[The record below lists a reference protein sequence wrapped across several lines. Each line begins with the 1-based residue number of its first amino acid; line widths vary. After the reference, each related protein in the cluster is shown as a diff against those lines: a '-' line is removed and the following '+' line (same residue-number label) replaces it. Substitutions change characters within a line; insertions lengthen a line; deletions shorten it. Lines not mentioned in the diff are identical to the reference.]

1 MDKVAILDCGGQYTK
16 VIDRKVRELGVYTE
30 IFPGTV
36 PPNHLEGSSAL
47 ILSGGPASVY
57 DPNAIR
63 INPGV
68 LDLGLPVLAICYG
81 MQFIAHALGGV
92 IQRGKRGEYGVEEL
106 SVSDRADLFQGVSD
120 GSSVL
125 MSHFDVVSEPG
136 PAFDVIAQTTNCLGA
151 IRHKE
156 RPIFGV
162 QFHPEV
168 DLTTE
173 GQRIL
178 RNFLFVVSRLKA
190 EYTLDSR
197 IEEAVEKLK
206 AVVQNSKLLVL
217 VSGGVDSAV
226 SLSLAHKALP
236 DENIIAI
243 HVDNGFMRK
252 NESATIQQAFERI
265 GFDRLVTIQATDHF
279 INTPVVEGG
288 EEYPSFFHVLDPEL
302 RRRVIGQR
310 FVEVAERH
318 LRSLDLDLN
327 DVFLAQGT
335 LRPDLIESGNPGV
348 SKFAHTI
355 KTHHNDVSII
365 RTLRDAGRVIETNSE
380 WHKDE
385 VRQVAKMLGLPDSI
399 AMRQPFPGPGLS
411 IRMINALGTAPV
423 TKLDE
428 LAPGYDVY
436 DTALQAVG
444 VQGDERS
451 YRNIAILRPASG
463 REAYDWGAMLK
474 LARRFT
480 NENARYNRVI
490 VPLTEVD
497 PATLTVHA
505 KVHDLE
511 SADLLRDVDD
521 YFLRSL
527 GGASYSQALVVLM
540 PLSSDERRYSV
551 AVRMIETNDFM
562 TANAVLPSRD
572 FPNWK
577 AVAEG
582 IISSF
587 ERVEAVFYDVTGKP
601 PATVE
606 WL

>member
-36 PPNHLEGSSAL
+36 APRELASFSAL

-57 DPNAIR
+57 DPNAIQIDR
-63 INPGV
+63 GI
-68 LDLGLPVLAICYG
+68 LELGRPVLAICYG

-92 IQRGKRGEYGVEEL
+92 IQRGQRGEYGVEEL
-106 SVSDRADLFQGVSD
+106 SISDGADLFRDVGD
-120 GSSVL
+120 RSSVL
-125 MSHFDVVSEPG
+125 MSHFDVVADPG
-136 PAFDVIAQTTNCLGA
+136 PAFDIIATTPNCLGA
-151 IRHKE
+151 IRHKQ

-168 DLTTE
+168 DLTSE

-178 RNFLFVVSRLKA
+178 SNFLFVVAQLKA
-190 EYTLDSR
+190 EYTLDTR
-197 IEEAVEKLK
+197 IEQAIDELK
-206 AVVQNSKLLVL
+206 AVVGNSKLLVL

-226 SLSLAHKALP
+226 SLSLAHRALP

-265 GFDRLVTIQATDHF
+265 GFDKLTTIQATDYF
-279 INTPVVEGG
+279 INTPVVDAGQ
-288 EEYPSFFHVLDPEL
+288 EYPNFFHILDPEL

-318 LRSLDLDLN
+318 LRSLQLDLN

-348 SKFAHTI
+348 SRFAHTI
-355 KTHHNDVSII
+355 KTHHNDVSVI
-365 RTLRDAGRVIETNSE
+365 RTLREAGRVVETNAD

-385 VRQVAKMLGLPDSI
+385 VRQVARMLGLPDSI

-411 IRMINALGTAPV
+411 IRMINALV
-423 TKLDE
+423 TERVQKLAE
-428 LAPGYDVY
+428 FEPGYDVY
-436 DTALQAVG
+436 ETAIQAVG

-451 YRNIAILRPASG
+451 YRNVAILEPRGG
-463 REAYDWGAMLK
+463 RDAYDWDAMLR

-480 NENARYNRVI
+480 NEHSRYNRVI
-490 VPLTEVD
+490 APLTPVAPGE
-497 PATLTVHA
+497 LTVHA
-505 KVHDLE
+505 KVHDLA

-521 YFLRSL
+521 YFIRSL
-527 GGASYSQALVVLM
+527 DGARYSQALVVLV
-540 PLSSDERRYSV
+540 PLSSSADRYSV
-551 AVRMIETNDFM
+551 VVRMIQTNDFM
-562 TANAVLPSRD
+562 TANAVQPARD
-572 FPNWK
+572 FPSWK
-577 AVAEG
+577 RVADG
-582 IISSF
+582 ILASF
-587 ERVEAVFYDVTGKP
+587 ERIEAVFYDITGKP